1 MIRRLLGDTCLSTK
15 TRLALAAFLAS
26 GMLWTALPAR
36 AANFNVATEGQ
47 LSSAL
52 SSAGNGDT
60 ITFTASITL
69 SGVLPQVER
78 NITINGGNFTLS
90 GDNTQSGLFVKSGTV
105 AINDLTIANA
115 RAQGGNGGRGK
126 GAPRSPGGAGGGGGG
141 GLGGALFVA
150 SGASV
155 TVSNVTL
162 RDNLARGGNGGGLEV
177 GFDLSPTGGGGGGYA
192 RTGADGGNGGIAIS
206 GGGGTGGGG
215 DGITNDTGASGAF
228 GGGGGGSGSDRGGNG
243 GFGGGGG
250 GSGSGS
256 SVGGTG
262 GFRGGDG
269 GLGGGG
275 GGAGLGGAI
284 FVETGGTLTLAG
296 SGNISGNTVAGG
308 DGATPGKSGSGA
320 GSGIFLHGNGSLTL
334 APAAG
339 QTQTISDAIVD
350 LVGNGGSGGSWALV
364 KNAAGTT
371 ILTGANEY
379 SGGTTVNSG
388 VLQGNTGSL
397 QRNILNNAIVAF
409 DQTGSGTYAGAMSG
423 TGALTKSGAGTVALS
438 GTNTFTG
445 GTTINGGLVNFS
457 SGNNLGTGVIT
468 LNGGG
473 LQWATGNTLDIS
485 SRLAALGADGGTFD
499 TNGNNV
505 TLASAIGGPGQL
517 VKSGNGELT
526 LNGTNTYS
534 GGTFVTGGTLLFTQD
549 ANLGA
554 AGTGIFL
561 NGGTI
566 GTTRVAAPGLVMTR
580 PLTLEGSTA
589 NTIDVNLNPLS
600 WAGNIT
606 GTGFLSKSGPGVLT
620 LTGLTN
626 TYSGG
631 TQVTLG
637 MLQVA
642 SDDKLGAAG
651 TRVVLAGGGLWAN
664 GSFSTARPFLL
675 VNGGGALQVTDGE
688 TLTLTGSL
696 SSEANSGFTK
706 VGGGTLVV
714 AGTSTYGGNINHNG
728 GTIQGDAATLRGSIL
743 FDNNSGNPIAR
754 SIMFDQA
761 TDGTFAGNITGI
773 GSLAKT
779 GAGKLT
785 LSGTNS
791 YSTGTTV
798 SAGTLQ
804 GTSRS
809 LQGAISNNAAL
820 IFDQGFDGT
829 YAGNMSGIG
838 TLTKNGTGKVS
849 LTGTSTVGGGSTINA
864 GQLAVNGRLA
874 SNVVVNKGGALSG
887 AGNIKG
893 DITNNGGTIIPG
905 NSIGHMT
912 IDGNF
917 TFNGGTLGIEV
928 NAQGDSDRISVVG
941 AGHKVT
947 INAGLLQ
954 IIPQAGVYVPNT
966 KYTIITTE
974 AGGTVW
980 LGDVAGGVG
989 FLTPQ
994 VSLNGGIVSVSLALP
1009 AGAFRAAGQTVNQ
1022 QAVGSALDRT
1032 AATGNVGGL
1041 VTTMANL
1048 NPSQGGQALQALSG
1062 QPYADLGTTT
1072 IQSSQLF
1079 MGALGRQIAAARGAG
1094 PARGNS
1100 VALAEACDTAC
1111 DASGLAPESRFAG
1124 WLSGLGATGGVAGNG
1139 NAGTLTY
1146 SMGGTAFGIDYRL
1159 DPRFVVGL
1167 AGGYVSGTQWV
1178 NGFSGAGYTDAL
1190 SIAAYGSFTQGAF
1203 YADALAGYANAASR
1217 MQRIVAAPGL
1227 ATGIANGSTSANQ
1240 FLGQVE
1246 TGWRFDVA
1254 APARTSITPFAQLQV
1269 AAANQAGFTE
1279 SGTSAYNLAIAQ
1291 QTTTSVRT
1299 TFGADFAA
1307 GFDMGG
1313 RPLEIGVRLGWL
1325 HEFADTARSITAA
1338 FAAAPASQFTA
1349 YGATPQRDSAV
1360 LGLSAAAR
1368 LNDGVSL
1375 FGSYD
1380 GEVGGGTA
1388 NHALRAGFRMTW

>member
-1 MIRRLLGDTCLSTK
+1 MGD
-15 TRLALAAFLAS
+15 RQY
-26 GMLWTALPAR
+26 AR
-36 AANFNVATEGQ
+36 HLVAT
-47 LSSAL
+47 
-52 SSAGNGDT
+52 
-60 ITFTASITL
+60 
-69 SGVLPQVER
+69 
-78 NITINGGNFTLS
+78 
-90 GDNTQSGLFVKSGTV
+90 
-105 AINDLTIANA
+105 
-115 RAQGGNGGRGK
+115 
-126 GAPRSPGGAGGGGGG
+126 GGAGGG
-141 GLGGALFVA
+141 
-150 SGASV
+150 
-155 TVSNVTL
+155 
-162 RDNLARGGNGGGLEV
+162 
-177 GFDLSPTGGGGGGYA
+177 
-192 RTGADGGNGGIAIS
+192 
-206 GGGGTGGGG
+206 
-215 DGITNDTGASGAF
+215 
-228 GGGGGGSGSDRGGNG
+228 
-243 GFGGGGG
+243 
-250 GSGSGS
+250 
-256 SVGGTG
+256 
-262 GFRGGDG
+262 
-269 GLGGGG
+269 
-275 GGAGLGGAI
+275 
-284 FVETGGTLTLAG
+284 
-296 SGNISGNTVAGG
+296 
-308 DGATPGKSGSGA
+308 
-320 GSGIFLHGNGSLTL
+320 
-334 APAAG
+334 
-339 QTQTISDAIVD
+339 
-350 LVGNGGSGGSWALV
+350 
-364 KNAAGTT
+364 
-371 ILTGANEY
+371 
-379 SGGTTVNSG
+379 
-388 VLQGNTGSL
+388 
-397 QRNILNNAIVAF
+397 
-409 DQTGSGTYAGAMSG
+409 
-423 TGALTKSGAGTVALS
+423 
-438 GTNTFTG
+438 
-445 GTTINGGLVNFS
+445 
-457 SGNNLGTGVIT
+457 
-468 LNGGG
+468 
-473 LQWATGNTLDIS
+473 
-485 SRLAALGADGGTFD
+485 TFD
-499 TNGNNV
+499 THGNNV

-517 VKSGNGELT
+517 LKSGNGELT

-534 GGTFVTGGTLLFTQD
+534 GGTLVTGGTLLFTSD

-561 NGGTI
+561 KGGAI
-566 GTTRVAAPGLVMTR
+566 GTTREAVAGLVMTR
-580 PLTLEGSTA
+580 PLTLERGSTT
-589 NTIDVNLNPLS
+589 NTIDVNLNPLT

-606 GTGFLSKSGPGVLT
+606 GTGSLTKSGPGVLT

-642 SDDKLGAAG
+642 SDDKLGAAE
-651 TRVVLAGGGLWAN
+651 TRVVLAGGGLWAT
-664 GSFSTARPFLL
+664 GTFTTVRWFEL
-675 VNGGGALQVTDGE
+675 VDGGGPFQVSAGE
-688 TLTLTGSL
+688 TLTLAGEL
-696 SSEANSGFTK
+696 SGLPGSGFTK
-706 VGGGTLVV
+706 VDRGTLVL
-714 AGTSTYGGNINHNG
+714 AGSSNYGGNVFHNG
-728 GTIQGDAATLRGSIL
+728 GTIQGNSSTLQGDIL
-743 FDNNSGNPIAR
+743 FDTNSGNTIAR
-754 SIMFDQA
+754 SLTFDQA
-761 TDGTFAGNITGI
+761 VDGTFAGNITGI
-773 GSLAKT
+773 GSLTKI

-785 LSGTNS
+785 LGGTNS

-798 SAGTLQ
+798 IAGTLQ

-809 LQGAISNNAAL
+809 LQGNITNNSAL
-820 IFDQGFDGT
+820 IFDQAFDGT
-829 YAGNMSGIG
+829 YAGNMSGTG
-838 TLTKNGTGKVS
+838 TLTKNGTGKLT

-864 GQLAVNGRLA
+864 GQLAVNGRLT

-954 IIPQAGVYVPNT
+954 IIPEAGVYVPNT

-994 VSLNGGIVSVSLALP
+994 VSLDGGVISVSLALP
-1009 AGAFRAAGQTVNQ
+1009 AGAFRTAGQTANQ
-1022 QAVGSALDRT
+1022 QAVGGALDRT
-1032 AATGNVGGL
+1032 AAAGNVGGL
-1041 VTTMANL
+1041 VATMANL

-1178 NGFSGAGYTDAL
+1178 NGFSGTGYTDAL
-1190 SIAAYGSFTQGAF
+1190 SVAAYGSFTQGAF

-1246 TGWRFDVA
+1246 TGWRFDLA

-1269 AAANQAGFTE
+1269 ATANQSGFTE
-1279 SGTSAYNLAIAQ
+1279 SGNSAYNLTVAAQ
-1291 QTTTSVRT
+1291 ATTSVRT
-1299 TFGADFAA
+1299 TFGADLAA
-1307 GFDMGG
+1307 RFDLGKST
-1313 RPLEIGVRLGWL
+1313 PLELGLRLGWM
-1325 HEFADTARSITAA
+1325 HEFADTARPMTAA
-1338 FAAAPASQFTA
+1338 FAGLTGSQFTVF
-1349 YGATPQRDSAV
+1349 GATPQRDSAV
-1360 LGLSAAAR
+1360 VGFAANSALDERTSIFLA
-1368 LNDGVSL
+1368 
-1375 FGSYD
+1375 YD
-1380 GEVGGGTA
+1380 GQVGGGTD
-1388 NHALRAGFRMTW
+1388 NHALRAGFRLIW